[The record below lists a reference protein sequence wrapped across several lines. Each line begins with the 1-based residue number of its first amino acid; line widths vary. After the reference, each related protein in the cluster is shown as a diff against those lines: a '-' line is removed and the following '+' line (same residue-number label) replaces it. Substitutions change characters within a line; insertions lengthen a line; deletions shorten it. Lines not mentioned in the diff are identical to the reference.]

1 MDGTSMRIVNITRWG
16 GPEVLQIAEHDTPV
30 PAPGEVLIRI
40 AAAGLNRA
48 DILQR
53 KGNYPLPPGT
63 VPWPGLEVSGT
74 IAAIGSSVA
83 EFAIGDRV
91 CALLAGGGYADY
103 CVAPV
108 EQVLP
113 IPGGLTFIEAA
124 SIPESAFTVWS
135 NVFEFCHLAAGE
147 SLLVHG
153 GSSGIGVMAIQLAT
167 ALGNTVYA
175 TAGSADKCRACEKL
189 GALRGINYR
198 DEDFVAVIREA
209 TRSRGVDVVLDMV
222 GGDYIGRDLE
232 CLAVAGRIVVIARQ
246 RDSRATVSLAH
257 LMDKRAV
264 LTGSTLRPRSIAF
277 KGEIKQQ
284 LLKIVWPLIESGKV
298 KPIVN
303 RTFPLADAG
312 AAQAYMDTGAHIG
325 KIVLTR

>member
-1 MDGTSMRIVNITRWG
+1 MRIVNISKWG
-16 GPEVLQIAEHDTPV
+16 GPEVLQIAEHATPV
-30 PAPGEVLIRI
+30 PAAGEVLIRV

-48 DILQR
+48 DTLQR

-74 IAAIGSSVA
+74 VEAIGSDVR
-83 EFAIGDRV
+83 EFAVGDRV
-91 CALLAGGGYADY
+91 CALLAGGGYADF

-113 IPGGLTFIEAA
+113 IPAGLNFIEAA

-147 SLLVHG
+147 NLLVHG

-167 ALGNTVYA
+167 ALGHQVYA
-175 TAGSADKCRACEKL
+175 TAGSGDKCRACEKL

-209 TRSRGVDVVLDMV
+209 TQGRGVDVVLDMV

-232 CLAVAGRIVVIARQ
+232 CLAIAGRIVVIARQ

-257 LMDKRAV
+257 IMDKRAI

-277 KGEIKQQ
+277 KAEIKKQ
-284 LLKIVWPLIESGKV
+284 LLKVVWPLIESGKV
-298 KPIVN
+298 KPIVD

-325 KIVLTR
+325 KIVLTC